1 MGALL
6 IRTGPVV
13 WVYGWSFDQG
23 QVVQGF
29 NEFALHSH
37 QLVYKY
43 NESFDYYIDLECAM
57 HRDNAK
63 YGSLGGVCYFAN
75 RAPDYARGIDA
86 MYYCVR
92 IYSRALTAEEL
103 AYNYQIDKERFG
115 LP

>member
-1 MGALL
+1 MGSLI

-13 WVYGWSFDQG
+13 WVNGWAWDRG

-63 YGSLGGVCYFAN
+63 NGSLGGVCYFAN
-75 RAPDYARGIDA
+75 RASDYARGIDA

-92 IYSRALTAEEL
+92 IYDRALTAEEL
-103 AYNYQIDKERFG
+103 AYNYQIDK
-115 LP
+115 